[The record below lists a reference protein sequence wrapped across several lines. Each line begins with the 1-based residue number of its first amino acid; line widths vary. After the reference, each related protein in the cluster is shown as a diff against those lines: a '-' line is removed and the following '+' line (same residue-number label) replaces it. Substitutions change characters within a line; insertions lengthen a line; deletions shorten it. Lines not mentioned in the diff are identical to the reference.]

1 MLQHDRGFF
10 IFSTIQL
17 SSTPFLCI
25 FPININLTA
34 WKKLPPLLFSAH
46 FFAVLS
52 FSQQKTFLSDIYSFL
67 ENTSVFELNQEEGH
81 TPLIPYMS
89 VNEALV
95 NNKSKSSAY
104 LSLNGSGKFHY
115 SETPEGI
122 VPAFLPGILMIKEWE
137 TIPVPSNWENA
148 RIRRPALQKCQTP
161 FPPDPPYVPKEYN
174 PTGSYRRIFT
184 IPSSWKGK
192 EIFLRMEKTAS
203 ASFVWINGNEVGYN
217 EAPRNL
223 PNIT

>member
-1 MLQHDRGFF
+1 MKKVTSLV
-10 IFSTIQL
+10 IFCS
-17 SSTPFLCI
+17 
-25 FPININLTA
+25 
-34 WKKLPPLLFSAH
+34 

-67 ENTSVFELNQEEGH
+67 EKHISFELKPGRGH

-104 LSLNGSGKFHY
+104 LSLNGSGNFITLKLRKGLFR
-115 SETPEGI
+115 
-122 VPAFLPGILMIKEWE
+122 AFLPGILMIKNGKPYLCLQ
-137 TIPVPSNWENA
+137 TGRCRDS
-148 RIRRPALQKCQTP
+148 RPALQKCQNT
-161 FPPDPPYVPKEYN
+161 FSTRSALRPKEYN

-192 EIFLRMEKTAS
+192 EIFLRMEKTAFRIICVDKREWS
-203 ASFVWINGNEVGYN
+203 
-217 EAPRNL
+217 RL
-223 PNIT
+223 